1 MRKNNEFLEKK
12 INKVTIAKHNKQF
25 WMQIMIPII
34 GFIILITLSWVILGL
49 TNTGSYSS
57 WSSLSIIFLSIFILL
72 ISLLFLVAL
81 IFATIGLGKL
91 LDFLPEKTFIA
102 QNWLLNLKNK
112 IEDISDRIV
121 SPLITSK
128 SWFLTLNVKNL
139 FKKDGEKNE

>member
-72 ISLLFLVAL
+72 ISLLTLVAL

-128 SWFLTLNVKNL
+128 SWFLTLNAKNL
-139 FKKDGEKNE
+139 FKKDGKKNE